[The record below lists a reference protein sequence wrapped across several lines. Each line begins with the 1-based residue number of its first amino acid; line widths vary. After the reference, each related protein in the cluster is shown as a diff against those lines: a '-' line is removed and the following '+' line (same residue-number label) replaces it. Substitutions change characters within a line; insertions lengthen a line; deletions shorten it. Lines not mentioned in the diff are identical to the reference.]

1 MTWLDAIVEENENFR
16 EAIDTDVLPTKRQPY
31 PYGIVTCMDPRV
43 NLAAAGALPFL
54 STGEIQSHAR
64 IIRTLGGMADK
75 RSLVVGIHL
84 AGLKEVA
91 VIMHTD
97 CGCSLA
103 YSKVDTLI
111 ANIET
116 NLHPVKWQ
124 EFKNLIGEPIRE
136 KLIEWLHAFEDP
148 WVAVKKEVEAIKSY
162 PFVPET
168 LIVHGLVYDLSSGT
182 IEIVINGYDAS

>member
-1 MTWLDAIVEENENFR
+1 MTWLDTILEENKKFR
-16 EAIDTDVLPTKRQPY
+16 EGIGTEALPTQRQPY
-31 PYGIVTCMDPRV
+31 PYGVVTCMDPRV
-43 NLAAAGALPFL
+43 NLAAAGVPPFR
-54 STGEIQSHAR
+54 STGEIQSQVR

-84 AGLKEVA
+84 AGLKEIA

-103 YSKVDTLI
+103 YSNIDTLI
-111 ANIET
+111 GNIET
-116 NLHPVKWQ
+116 NLHPEEWE
-124 EFKNLIGEPIRE
+124 EFKNFVGEPIRE

-148 WVAVKKEVEAIKSY
+148 RTAVEKEVETIKSY

-182 IEIVINGYDAS
+182 IEIVVNGYES

>member
-1 MTWLDAIVEENENFR
+1 MTWLDTILEENKKFR
-16 EAIDTDVLPTKRQPY
+16 EAIDTDALPTQRQPY
-31 PYGIVTCMDPRV
+31 PYGVVTCMDPRV
-43 NLAAAGALPFL
+43 NLAAAGVPPFR
-54 STGEIQSHAR
+54 STGEIQSQAR

-84 AGLKEVA
+84 AGLKEIA

-103 YSKVDTLI
+103 YSKIDTLI
-111 ANIET
+111 GNMET
-116 NLHPVKWQ
+116 NLHPEKWR
-124 EFKNLIGEPIRE
+124 EFKNLVGAPIRE

-148 WVAVKKEVEAIKSY
+148 RVAVKKEVEALKSY
-162 PFVPET
+162 LFVPET

-182 IEIVINGYDAS
+182 IEIVVNGYES

>member
-1 MTWLDAIVEENENFR
+1 MTWLETILEENKKFR
-16 EAIDTDVLPTKRQPY
+16 EAIDTDALPTQRQPY
-31 PYGIVTCMDPRV
+31 PYGVVTCMDPRV
-43 NLAAAGALPFL
+43 NLAAAGVPPFR
-54 STGEIQSHAR
+54 STGEIQSQVR

-75 RSLVVGIHL
+75 RALVVGIHL
-84 AGLKEVA
+84 AGLKEIA

-103 YSKVDTLI
+103 YSKIDTLI
-111 ANIET
+111 GNIET
-116 NLHPVKWQ
+116 NLHPEKWE
-124 EFKNLIGEPIRE
+124 EFKNLVGEPIRE

-148 WVAVKKEVEAIKSY
+148 RTAVKKEVETIKSY

-182 IEIVINGYDAS
+182 IEVVVNGYES

>member
-1 MTWLDAIVEENENFR
+1 MTWLDTILEENKKFR
-16 EAIDTDVLPTKRQPY
+16 EAINTDALPTQRQPY
-31 PYGIVTCMDPRV
+31 PYGVVTCMDPRV
-43 NLAAAGALPFL
+43 NLAAAGVPPFR
-54 STGEIQSHAR
+54 STGEIQSQVR
-64 IIRTLGGMADK
+64 IIRALGGMADK

-84 AGLKEVA
+84 AGLKEIA

-103 YSKVDTLI
+103 YSKIDTLI
-111 ANIET
+111 GNIET
-116 NLHPVKWQ
+116 NLHPEKWQ
-124 EFKNLIGEPIRE
+124 EFKNLVGEPIRE

-148 WVAVKKEVEAIKSY
+148 RAAVRKEVEAIKRY

-182 IEIVINGYDAS
+182 IEIVVNGYES

>member
-1 MTWLDAIVEENENFR
+1 MTWLDTILEENKKFR
-16 EAIDTDVLPTKRQPY
+16 EAINTDALPTQRQPY

-43 NLAAAGALPFL
+43 NLAAAGVPPFR
-54 STGEIQSHAR
+54 STGEIQSQVR
-64 IIRTLGGMADK
+64 IIRALGGMADK

-84 AGLKEVA
+84 AGLKEIA

-103 YSKVDTLI
+103 YSKIDTLI
-111 ANIET
+111 RNIET
-116 NLHPVKWQ
+116 NLHPEKWQ
-124 EFKNLIGEPIRE
+124 EFKNLVGEPIRE

-148 WVAVKKEVEAIKSY
+148 RAAVRKEVEAIKSY

-182 IEIVINGYDAS
+182 IEIVVNGYES